1 MRAYHQYEVLH
12 IIAIMDRVYHQI
24 EAEGV
29 LYTASAVTIYKHFV
43 LDDMPNLATLRF
55 GYKKISENVP
65 RFFWRAIGGSN
76 L

>member
-1 MRAYHQYEVLH
+1 MQKKRAFCGGFVVERTITRMRAYHQYKVLH

-29 LYTASAVTIYKHFV
+29 LYTASAVMIYKHFV

-55 GYKKISENVP
+55 G
-65 RFFWRAIGGSN
+65 
-76 L
+76 

>member
-12 IIAIMDRVYHQI
+12 IIAIMDRVYHRI

-29 LYTASAVTIYKHFV
+29 LYTASAVMIYKHFV

-55 GYKKISENVP
+55 G
-65 RFFWRAIGGSN
+65 
-76 L
+76 

>member
-12 IIAIMDRVYHQI
+12 IIAIMDCVYHQI

-29 LYTASAVTIYKHFV
+29 LYTASAVMIYKHFL

-55 GYKKISENVP
+55 G
-65 RFFWRAIGGSN
+65 
-76 L
+76 